1 MAVAAHRTENDMK
14 ASILVIRPEG
24 IGLVLVRGTSRS
36 IEASTI
42 SLWRL
47 SVYIYMCIWLRKG
60 FQSEGSYL
68 RVQKLPCKSVIESQV
83 AATV

>member
-1 MAVAAHRTENDMK
+1 MKYIGSETSSASVPSVRPVTVAVAAHRTQNDMK

-42 SLWRL
+42 SLWRCQ
-47 SVYIYMCIWLRKG
+47 YICIYMVEISFFTAVGL
-60 FQSEGSYL
+60 
-68 RVQKLPCKSVIESQV
+68 
-83 AATV
+83 T